1 VTLFLIAPAIGLI
14 MTVLMSMI
22 LQIPFPF
29 HPIQLLWMN
38 LVTNGL
44 QDVALCFEKGEAGIE
59 DRPPRN
65 PCDGVLS
72 NLVYR
77 LIFTGVIMTIAVLGI
92 FSWQINHGATLG
104 QARTIAI
111 STLIC
116 MQFFYAFMSR
126 SEKRMIFSYN
136 FFSNRFLLITVGVA
150 FIAHLL
156 AIYHPAMQFILRTEP
171 INVKTLLLVL
181 LVSSSI
187 LVVEIEKYFKQR
199 NMDNF

>member
-1 VTLFLIAPAIGLI
+1 MA
-14 MTVLMSMI
+14 
-22 LQIPFPF
+22 LQMPFPF

-44 QDVALCFEKGEAGIE
+44 QDVALCFEKGEEGIE
-59 DRPPRN
+59 TRPPRN
-65 PCDGVLS
+65 PRDGVLS

-92 FSWQINHGATLG
+92 FSWQLNNGATLD
-104 QARTIAI
+104 QARTIAA

-116 MQFFYAFMSR
+116 IQFFYAFMSR

-136 FFSNRFLLITVGVA
+136 LFSNKFLLITVGVA
-150 FIAHLL
+150 FIFQLL
-156 AIYHPAMQFILRTEP
+156 AIYHPAMQFVLRTEP
-171 INVKTLLLVL
+171 INVKTLFLVL

-187 LVVEIEKYFKQR
+187 LIVEIEKYFRQR
-199 NMDNF
+199 RIGNLWSKL